1 MIRYALTWIFS
12 KLPTS
17 DERGQDL
24 IEYAVFSGVIALAL
38 MAVGAFVLSGAL
50 TSMATGIGNCID
62 FNSIST
68 CAPF

>member
-24 IEYAVFSGVIALAL
+24 IEYAMLGGLIAGAILLVGVLVF
-38 MAVGAFVLSGAL
+38 SGAL
-50 TSMATGIGNCID
+50 TSMATGIGECID
-62 FNSIST
+62 FDGLTT
-68 CAPF
+68 CSVF